1 MGYNWTLNENG
12 NIVFPIPEAVKTPW
26 FRSTGEI
33 PHTCE
38 YFNGTMYEK
47 IEETAKKHP
56 LNIAMDFMGKHITY
70 KYMIDQ
76 INLCAKSLRILG
88 IRENDRV
95 TIAMPNCPQ
104 AIYMLYATN
113 LVGAVANMIHPLSAE
128 KEIENYLN
136 MSGSVMVVT
145 LDQFYHKIEAI
156 RHNTKIQ
163 NVIIARIRD
172 ELTRPIRVGYML
184 TEGRKIQKIPKE
196 APVFQWPDFMS
207 LGRHC
212 GYEYRVKRHPDDPAA
227 ILYSGGTT
235 GTTKGIVLTNLN
247 FNALGL
253 KKLITTCYAT
263 SPITYTQLSLF
274 EEEEISYSVGE
285 GKKPYKI
292 EITEVTDVNGDSTV
306 DLSDVEYLLKNKKNA
321 LTLLNED
328 GDFRSSECIALLDEC
343 DIVVT
348 NPPFSLMKEYIPLL
362 MRKNKEFIILGNVNH
377 ITLSEIKPFVL
388 R

>member
-1 MGYNWTLNENG
+1 MAG
-12 NIVFPIPEAVKTPW
+12 NSNLHMSKSGRTDEFYTQL
-26 FRSTGEI
+26 ST
-33 PHTCE
+33 
-38 YFNGTMYEK
+38 
-47 IEETAKKHP
+47 IEEELRH
-56 LNIAMDFMGKHITY
+56 Y
-70 KYMIDQ
+70 RKYFKDKTV
-76 INLCAKSLRILG
+76 LC
-88 IRENDRV
+88 
-95 TIAMPNCPQ
+95 NC
-104 AIYMLYATN
+104 
-113 LVGAVANMIHPLSAE
+113 
-128 KEIENYLN
+128 
-136 MSGSVMVVT
+136 
-145 LDQFYHKIEAI
+145 
-156 RHNTKIQ
+156 
-163 NVIIARIRD
+163 
-172 ELTRPIRVGYML
+172 
-184 TEGRKIQKIPKE
+184 
-196 APVFQWPDFMS
+196 
-207 LGRHC
+207 
-212 GYEYRVKRHPDDPAA
+212 DDPYESNFFKYFA
-227 ILYSGGTT
+227 
-235 GTTKGIVLTNLN
+235 LN

-362 MRKNKEFIILGNVNH
+362 MRKNKEFIILGNVNQ

-388 R
+388 NNDLWLGYTSGHFWFRVPDYYEAKGTDYKQDEDGQKWRRMGNSCWFTNLDIPKRHIPIDLYAKYSDEKYPHYDDFDAIECGTTKEIPEDYYGMIGVPITYLPYHCTDQFEILEIVTPKINNKSKYKRLLIRRKT

>member
-1 MGYNWTLNENG
+1 MAG
-12 NIVFPIPEAVKTPW
+12 NSNLHMSKSGRTDEFYTQL
-26 FRSTGEI
+26 ST
-33 PHTCE
+33 
-38 YFNGTMYEK
+38 
-47 IEETAKKHP
+47 IEEELRH
-56 LNIAMDFMGKHITY
+56 Y
-70 KYMIDQ
+70 RKYFKDKTV
-76 INLCAKSLRILG
+76 LC
-88 IRENDRV
+88 
-95 TIAMPNCPQ
+95 NC
-104 AIYMLYATN
+104 
-113 LVGAVANMIHPLSAE
+113 
-128 KEIENYLN
+128 
-136 MSGSVMVVT
+136 
-145 LDQFYHKIEAI
+145 
-156 RHNTKIQ
+156 
-163 NVIIARIRD
+163 
-172 ELTRPIRVGYML
+172 
-184 TEGRKIQKIPKE
+184 
-196 APVFQWPDFMS
+196 
-207 LGRHC
+207 
-212 GYEYRVKRHPDDPAA
+212 DDPYESNFFKYFA
-227 ILYSGGTT
+227 
-235 GTTKGIVLTNLN
+235 LN

-388 R
+388 NNDLWLGYTSGHFWFRVPDYYEAKGTDYKQDEDGQKWRRMGNSCWFTNLDIPKRHIPIDLYSKYSDEKYPHYDDFDAIECGTTKEIPEDYYGMIGVPITYLPYHCTDQFEILEIVTPKINNKSKYKRLLIRRKT

>member
-1 MGYNWTLNENG
+1 MAG
-12 NIVFPIPEAVKTPW
+12 NSNLHMSKSGRTDKFYTQL
-26 FRSTGEI
+26 ST
-33 PHTCE
+33 
-38 YFNGTMYEK
+38 
-47 IEETAKKHP
+47 IEEELRH
-56 LNIAMDFMGKHITY
+56 Y
-70 KYMIDQ
+70 RKYFKDKTV
-76 INLCAKSLRILG
+76 LC
-88 IRENDRV
+88 
-95 TIAMPNCPQ
+95 NC
-104 AIYMLYATN
+104 
-113 LVGAVANMIHPLSAE
+113 
-128 KEIENYLN
+128 
-136 MSGSVMVVT
+136 
-145 LDQFYHKIEAI
+145 
-156 RHNTKIQ
+156 
-163 NVIIARIRD
+163 
-172 ELTRPIRVGYML
+172 
-184 TEGRKIQKIPKE
+184 
-196 APVFQWPDFMS
+196 
-207 LGRHC
+207 
-212 GYEYRVKRHPDDPAA
+212 DDPYESNFFKYFA
-227 ILYSGGTT
+227 
-235 GTTKGIVLTNLN
+235 LN

-388 R
+388 NNDLWLGYTSGHFWFRVPDYYEAKGTDYKQDEDGQKWRRMGNSCWFTNLDIPKRHIPIDLYAKYSDEKYPHYDDFDAIECGTTKEIPEDYYGMIGVPITYLPYHCTDQFEILEIVTPKINNKSKYKRLLIRRKT

>member
-1 MGYNWTLNENG
+1 MAG
-12 NIVFPIPEAVKTPW
+12 NSNLHMSKSGRTDEFYTQL
-26 FRSTGEI
+26 ST
-33 PHTCE
+33 
-38 YFNGTMYEK
+38 
-47 IEETAKKHP
+47 IEEELRH
-56 LNIAMDFMGKHITY
+56 Y
-70 KYMIDQ
+70 RKYFKDKTV
-76 INLCAKSLRILG
+76 LC
-88 IRENDRV
+88 
-95 TIAMPNCPQ
+95 NC
-104 AIYMLYATN
+104 
-113 LVGAVANMIHPLSAE
+113 
-128 KEIENYLN
+128 
-136 MSGSVMVVT
+136 
-145 LDQFYHKIEAI
+145 
-156 RHNTKIQ
+156 
-163 NVIIARIRD
+163 
-172 ELTRPIRVGYML
+172 
-184 TEGRKIQKIPKE
+184 
-196 APVFQWPDFMS
+196 
-207 LGRHC
+207 
-212 GYEYRVKRHPDDPAA
+212 DDPYESNFFKYFA
-227 ILYSGGTT
+227 
-235 GTTKGIVLTNLN
+235 LN

-388 R
+388 NNDLWLGYTSGHFWFRVPDYYEAKGTDYKQDEDGQKWRRMGNSCWFTNLDIPKRHIPIDLYAKYSDEKYPHYDDFDAIECGTTKEIPEDYYGTIGVPITYLPYHCTDQFEILEIVTPKINNKSKYKRLLIRRKT